1 MLHSIAPSLRGWSAG
16 KGGMGSIALVV
27 LAAFFWGLSGGIG
40 GYLTGQ
46 GWDPIVAAF
55 FRGSVGLFFAVAW
68 LLARPDGSGLRNIR
82 LWLFSALAGLGVAG
96 NFTFYYLSIAEG
108 SVAVAATLM
117 YSAPVFVY
125 LVSLVFGFE
134 TISGS
139 KIGAIGL
146 VLLGMILLTGAYD
159 LSVSQV
165 TPISVAA
172 GLMAG
177 VSYAVFIFGFKSAA
191 PRGSPQ
197 AILVIAFG
205 VLSVVLL
212 TVSST
217 DAVARVFAAPIWPL
231 FVVLGVFGAGLSF
244 MFYIVGLR
252 QISPVIAS
260 IIAMV
265 EPITAAAFGV
275 VFLHEILTTI
285 QILGMVMILL
295 TVTVMATSFK

>member
-16 KGGMGSIALVV
+16 KGGIGGVALVM

-68 LLARPDGSGLRNIR
+68 LLARPDGSGLRSIR
-82 LWLFSALAGLGVAG
+82 LWFFSALAGLGVAG

-134 TISGS
+134 TLSGS

-146 VLLGMILLTGAYD
+146 VLLGMILLTGAHD
-159 LSVSQV
+159 LNASQV

-172 GLMAG
+172 GLTAG
-177 VSYAVFIFGFKSAA
+177 VSYAVFILGFKSAA

-212 TVSST
+212 TVSSHT
-217 DAVARVFAAPIWPL
+217 EISRVFTAPIWPL
-231 FVVLGVFGAGLSF
+231 FVALGVFGAGLSF

-275 VFLHEILTTI
+275 VFLHEALAAL
-285 QILGMVMILL
+285 QILGMVLILV
-295 TVTVMATSFK
+295 TVTAMATSFK

>member
-16 KGGMGSIALVV
+16 KGGIGGVALVM

-68 LLARPDGSGLRNIR
+68 LLARPDGSGLRSIR
-82 LWLFSALAGLGVAG
+82 LWFFSALAGLGVAG

-134 TISGS
+134 TLSGS
-139 KIGAIGL
+139 KVGAIGL
-146 VLLGMILLTGAYD
+146 VLLGMILLTGAHD
-159 LSVSQV
+159 LNASQV

-172 GLMAG
+172 GLTAG
-177 VSYAVFIFGFKSAA
+177 VSYAVFILGFKSAA

-197 AILVIAFG
+197 AILVI
-205 VLSVVLL
+205 
-212 TVSST
+212 
-217 DAVARVFAAPIWPL
+217 
-231 FVVLGVFGAGLSF
+231 VFGAGLSF

-275 VFLHEILTTI
+275 VFLHEALAAL
-285 QILGMVMILL
+285 QILGMVLILV
-295 TVTVMATSFK
+295 TVTAMATSFK